1 LPKIRSKEYDHAQE
15 QEYENGM
22 TTDEII
28 YLDNNATTQ
37 LDPAVIEEMLPFL
50 TTHYGNPS
58 SGYSF
63 AAIAR
68 KAINLARERLAA
80 LLGCEPT
87 EIVFTSGGTESNNA
101 AISSARQLETHGEH
115 LITSA
120 VEHSAVLRPCQ
131 DLAKRGRQVTFLGV
145 GRHGDLAPGELESA
159 IRPETT
165 LVSIMWANNETGVL
179 FPIEKIAEICREK
192 GVLFHTDAV
201 QATGKIP
208 MRLRD
213 TAINFLSLS
222 AHKLHGPKGVGAL
235 YVRGGTR
242 FSPLIAGGGQ
252 ENGRRGG
259 TENVA
264 SIVGLGKAAELA
276 LKHVTEGGC
285 NIRSMRDRFEKSVLE
300 TVSGASVNGADAAR
314 LSNTSSLSFEGIE
327 SSAAL
332 LLLDRQGICCSAGSA
347 CRTGSQEASHVLR
360 AMNPSADGARR
371 SLRFSLGRFNT
382 DAEIDR
388 AIEVVPKVIE
398 KLRQSAAR
406 TPVATIQ

>member
-1 LPKIRSKEYDHAQE
+1 MAE
-15 QEYENGM
+15 G
-22 TTDEII
+22 EII

-50 TTHYGNPS
+50 TKYYGNPS
-58 SGYSF
+58 SGYGF
-63 AAIAR
+63 AAMAR

-101 AISSARQLETHGEH
+101 VINSALQFEPRGKRVV
-115 LITSA
+115 TSA

-131 DLAKRGRQVTFLGV
+131 DLAKRGYDVTFLGV
-145 GRHGDLAPGELESA
+145 DGHGNLDVAELEAA
-159 IRPETT
+159 IRPGTA
-165 LVSIMWANNETGVL
+165 LVSIMWANNETGVV

-192 GVLFHTDAV
+192 RVLFHTDAV
-201 QATGKIP
+201 QVTGKIP

-213 TAINFLSLS
+213 SPINFLSLS
-222 AHKLHGPKGVGAL
+222 AHKFHGPKGVGAL
-235 YVRGGTR
+235 YISRQTR
-242 FSPLIAGGGQ
+242 FSPLIAGGSQ

-276 LKHVTEGGC
+276 FKYLAEGQC
-285 NIRSMRDRFEKSVLE
+285 NIRSMRDRFEKFVLE
-300 TVSGASVNGADAAR
+300 AVNGASVNGAGAAR
-314 LSNTSSLSFEGIE
+314 LPNTSSLSFEGIE
-327 SSAAL
+327 SPSAL

-360 AMNPSADGARR
+360 AMNPSSDGARR
-371 SLRFSLGRFNT
+371 SLRFSLGRFNS
-382 DAEIDR
+382 DAQIDR

-398 KLRQSAAR
+398 KLRQLS
-406 TPVATIQ
+406 PVREPIVA

>member
-1 LPKIRSKEYDHAQE
+1 MSAMAE
-15 QEYENGM
+15 G
-22 TTDEII
+22 EII

-50 TTHYGNPS
+50 KKYYGNPS
-58 SGYSF
+58 SGYGF
-63 AAIAR
+63 AVIAR

-101 AISSARQLETHGEH
+101 VINSALQFGKSATGRIRGGEH
-115 LITSA
+115 VVTSA

-131 DLAKRGRQVTFLGV
+131 DLAKRGCDVTFLGV
-145 GRHGDLAPGELESA
+145 DQHGNLDLTELEGA
-159 IRPETT
+159 IRQGTA
-165 LVSIMWANNETGVL
+165 LVSIMWANNETGVV
-179 FPIEKIAEICREK
+179 FPIEKIAEICRRK
-192 GVLFHTDAV
+192 GALFHTDAV

-213 TAINFLSLS
+213 TTINFLSLS
-222 AHKLHGPKGVGAL
+222 AHKFHGPKGVGAL
-235 YVRGGTR
+235 YISRRTR

-264 SIVGLGKAAELA
+264 SIVGLGKAGELA
-276 LKHVTEGGC
+276 LKYLGEGKC
-285 NIRSMRDRFEKSVLE
+285 NIRSLRDRFEKSVLE
-300 TVSGASVNGADAAR
+300 AVGGASVNGAGAAR
-314 LSNTSSLSFEGIE
+314 LPNTSSFSFEDVE

-332 LLLDRQGICCSAGSA
+332 LLFDRQGICCSAGSA

-360 AMNPSADGARR
+360 AMIPSGDGARR

-398 KLRQSAAR
+398 KLRQRAAP
-406 TPVATIQ
+406 TLVATAL